1 MYRSVKNFLDLHTE
15 VVELAS
21 EDGGRVAV
29 CPQWQGR
36 VMTSTCGGPDWP
48 SFGFVNRPFIEAE
61 SSDPRFNNYG
71 GEERMWL
78 SPEGGQFSLWFAP
91 GAEQTMEN
99 WYTPPA
105 LNEGA
110 WEVGSLPHE
119 PDCMMTTTMQ
129 LANASGTQFQ
139 LDVARDVR
147 LLYLEDF
154 REWFGDAAAK
164 HAGHRAVKMIGYE
177 TANQV
182 LNQGPPLGDETGL
195 VSIWILGMLRAGPQ
209 TVVIVPY
216 KPGDESDV
224 GPAIRSDY
232 FGQVPA
238 DRLKVLPE
246 VALFRADG
254 GYRAKIGTSQA
265 RARNVLGSIDFAA
278 GVLTIV
284 RFSMPEDPTQQK
296 YMNNL
301 WGGPHEDPY
310 AGDVANAYN
319 DGPNPAGEQLGAF
332 YEIESL
338 SPALPLDTGQT
349 LVHRHRTIHLSGEL
363 ARLDKIARE
372 VLGVDLETV
381 NREMLGG

>member
-15 VVELAS
+15 VVELVS

-48 SFGFVNRPFIEAE
+48 SFGFVNRAFIEAE
-61 SSDPRFNNYG
+61 TPNPRLNNYG

-91 GAEQTMEN
+91 GAEQTVES

-110 WEVGSLPHE
+110 WEVLSQPDD

-129 LANASGTQFQ
+129 LTNASCTPFQ

-147 LLYLEDF
+147 ILDMEDF
-154 REWFGDAAAK
+154 REWFGDKAAK
-164 HAGHRAVKMIGYE
+164 HAGDRAVKMIGYE

-182 LNQGPPLGDETGL
+182 LNQGPPLREETGL
-195 VSIWILGMLRAGPQ
+195 VSIWILGMLCAGPQ

-216 KPGDESDV
+216 KEGDESEM
-224 GPAIRSDY
+224 GPPVRSDY
-232 FGQVPA
+232 FGHVPP
-238 DRLKVLPE
+238 DRLRVLPG

-254 GYRAKIGTSQA
+254 SYRSKIGTSQA
-265 RARNVLGSIDFAA
+265 RARNLLGSIDFAA

-284 RFSMPEDPTQQK
+284 RFSMPEDPVQRR

-301 WGGPHEDPY
+301 WGGPHEEPY
-310 AGDVANAYN
+310 RGDVANAYN
-319 DGPNPAGEQLGAF
+319 DGPNPNGEQLGPF

-338 SPALPLDTGQT
+338 SPALALETGQA
-349 LVHRHRTIHLSGEL
+349 LAHRHRTIHLVGEL
-363 ARLDKIARE
+363 AKLDKVARE
-372 VLGVDLETV
+372 VFGVDLETV
-381 NREMLGG
+381 RREML